1 MSYLNIFITAIS
13 PDYVWLSAV
22 AIILA
27 IIGMKI
33 SNSIFMFTM
42 IFFIIVFIGFEYTVY
57 PEWLLAL
64 SVLDMMVFA
73 VLEKTHIFGVR
84 I

>member
-64 SVLDMMVFA
+64 SILDMMVFA

>member
-42 IFFIIVFIGFEYTVY
+42 IFFIIVFIGFEYTIY

-64 SVLDMMVFA
+64 SILDMMVFA

>member
-42 IFFIIVFIGFEYTVY
+42 IFFIIVFIGFEYGVY

-64 SVLDMMVFA
+64 SILDMMVFA

>member
-1 MSYLNIFITAIS
+1 MSYLNIFISAIS
-13 PDYVWLSAV
+13 PDYVWLSAI
-22 AIILA
+22 AIILS

-42 IFFIIVFIGFEYTVY
+42 IFFIIVFIGFEYTIY

>member
-1 MSYLNIFITAIS
+1 MSYLNIFISAIS
-13 PDYVWLSAV
+13 PDYVWLSAI
-22 AIILA
+22 AIILS

-42 IFFIIVFIGFEYTVY
+42 IFFIIVFIGFEYSIY

-64 SVLDMMVFA
+64 SLLDMMVFA

>member
-1 MSYLNIFITAIS
+1 MSYLNIFISAIS
-13 PDYVWLSAV
+13 PDYVWLSAI
-22 AIILA
+22 AIILS

>member
-1 MSYLNIFITAIS
+1 MSYLNIFISAIS
-13 PDYVWLSAV
+13 PDYVWLTAI
-22 AIILA
+22 AIILS

>member
-1 MSYLNIFITAIS
+1 MSYLNIFISAIS
-13 PDYVWLSAV
+13 PDYVWLSAI
-22 AIILA
+22 AIILS

-42 IFFIIVFIGFEYTVY
+42 IFFIIVFIGFEYTIY

-64 SVLDMMVFA
+64 SILDMMVFA

>member
-1 MSYLNIFITAIS
+1 MSYLNIFISAIS
-13 PDYVWLSAV
+13 PDYVWLSAI
-22 AIILA
+22 AIILS

-64 SVLDMMVFA
+64 SILDMMVFA

>member
-1 MSYLNIFITAIS
+1 MSYLNIFISAIS

-42 IFFIIVFIGFEYTVY
+42 IFFIIVFIGFEYTIY

-64 SVLDMMVFA
+64 SILDMMVFA